1 MNAAA
6 IPVPQLACLLHD
18 AADGVP
24 ADTAAAELIDAHGH
38 FLHCDAFRRII
49 STGSYSG
56 QPAAVIR
63 WTAAIWALDNGYL
76 PCSSSERAI
85 LRIAAS
91 LADPAIAIN
100 LRDNLGNLDYRNI
113 TLVTGAITRANG

>member
-1 MNAAA
+1 MSRGGLGA
-6 IPVPQLACLLHD
+6 
-18 AADGVP
+18 G
-24 ADTAAAELIDAHGH
+24 
-38 FLHCDAFRRII
+38 FLHVALPFMSDDRTSLPRPRCRSLTGVRII

-56 QPAAVIR
+56 QPAAVTR